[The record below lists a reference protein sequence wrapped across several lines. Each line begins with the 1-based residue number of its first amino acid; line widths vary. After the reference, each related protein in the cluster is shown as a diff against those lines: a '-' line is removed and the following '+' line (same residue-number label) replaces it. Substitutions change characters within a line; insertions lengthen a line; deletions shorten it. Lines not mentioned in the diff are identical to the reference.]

1 MRQYLRE
8 EPKPTVA
15 PRHLRRAI
23 ADFEAQ
29 LDTMSA
35 ALRHLS
41 PHAGAIEDYVA
52 LADAPRIESAAL
64 GALHWR
70 SAR

>member
-29 LDTMSA
+29 LDTMNA

-41 PHAGAIEDYVA
+41 PHAGVIEDYVA
-52 LADAPRIESAAL
+52 RATPPAN
-64 GALHWR
+64 
-70 SAR
+70 